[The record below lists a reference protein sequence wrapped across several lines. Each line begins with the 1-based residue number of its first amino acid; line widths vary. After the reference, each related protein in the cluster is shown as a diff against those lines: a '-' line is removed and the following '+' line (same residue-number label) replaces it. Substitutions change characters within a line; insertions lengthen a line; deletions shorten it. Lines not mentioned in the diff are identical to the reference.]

1 MLDWLKQ
8 RIVDVVG
15 WFADIFVAIFK
26 ALWDLVTDFF
36 VWIFDQLLALV
47 VSAVSAINFDGLNSY
62 NAQSSLPSE
71 VLNIMGLIG
80 AGEAAGIIVAAIGI
94 RLLLQLVPFT
104 RLGS

>member
-1 MLDWLKQ
+1 MLDWLKK

-36 VWIFDQLLALV
+36 VWIFDQLLSLV
-47 VSAVSAINFDGLNSY
+47 VSAVSAINFDSLNSY

-80 AGEAAGIIVAAIGI
+80 AGEAAGIIVSAIGI
-94 RLLLQLVPFT
+94 RLLLQL
-104 RLGS
+104 